1 MLQAIEIDQS
11 GKMERLT
18 VDTALAFSDG
28 IARSILVP
36 ATAKRTVYQALKEK
50 GVKPKLI
57 SVRMFAAGL
66 FLLLEEHLKDL
77 GEVVIDLEYDGW
89 DNEIRS
95 LLLGKIWQRVPNF
108 PKENIVFHQIGKA
121 VHNLAWSTYRK
132 QREPDKCVAAKEL
145 LKFC

>member
-1 MLQAIEIDQS
+1 MLQTIEIDQS

-36 ATAKRTVYQALKEK
+36 VAVKRKVYQTLKEK

-66 FLLLEEHLKDL
+66 FLLLEGHLKDL
-77 GEVVIDLEYDGW
+77 GEVIIDLE
-89 DNEIRS
+89 
-95 LLLGKIWQRVPNF
+95 
-108 PKENIVFHQIGKA
+108 
-121 VHNLAWSTYRK
+121 
-132 QREPDKCVAAKEL
+132 
-145 LKFC
+145 